1 MIKRIF
7 LFITITYCITVNN
20 NFLTQ
25 DSLFFEIPKLYGFEN
40 ILGDT
45 ISNSYK
51 LDKIYKSLFEIDK
64 TGSKIIFFH
73 IGDSHIQADYISHT
87 IRTTLQKKFG
97 NAGRGLI
104 SPLKI
109 AKTNEPFN
117 FLTSSKNN
125 WKKQLII
132 SKKQILPIGIT
143 GVSIQSRDT
152 IGKITI
158 KTFNTDSLDYSFNR
172 VELFFNKDSSFSI
185 TINDTINSWIKDVEF
200 SEKTIFQSD
209 TKTNETNIEFI
220 KTNENQSK
228 FIFYGCSLENNNE
241 GIVYH
246 SVGIN
251 GAKYADYNK
260 PNDFTNQ
267 LVNIKPNLI
276 ILSLG
281 TNESFQVDFDT
292 LNFRL
297 TIDSLVQKIKKTNPN
312 TSILLTTPAC
322 SFKNKKKN
330 NNLNLVTKTI
340 IDYATKNDLP
350 YWNLFDITGG
360 ENSAINWKKNL
371 LLSNDGVHYTK
382 NGYILQGNLFVLA
395 FLKGYNQY
403 VKYRL

>member
-64 TGSKIIFFH
+64 IGSKIIFFH

>member
-1 MIKRIF
+1 M
-7 LFITITYCITVNN
+7 
-20 NFLTQ
+20 
-25 DSLFFEIPKLYGFEN
+25 
-40 ILGDT
+40 
-45 ISNSYK
+45 
-51 LDKIYKSLFEIDK
+51 
-64 TGSKIIFFH
+64 
-73 IGDSHIQADYISHT
+73 
-87 IRTTLQKKFG
+87 
-97 NAGRGLI
+97 
-104 SPLKI
+104 
-109 AKTNEPFN
+109 
-117 FLTSSKNN
+117 
-125 WKKQLII
+125 
-132 SKKQILPIGIT
+132 
-143 GVSIQSRDT
+143 
-152 IGKITI
+152 
-158 KTFNTDSLDYSFNR
+158 
-172 VELFFNKDSSFSI
+172 
-185 TINDTINSWIKDVEF
+185 
-200 SEKTIFQSD
+200 
-209 TKTNETNIEFI
+209 
-220 KTNENQSK
+220 
-228 FIFYGCSLENNNE
+228 
-241 GIVYH
+241 
-246 SVGIN
+246 
-251 GAKYADYNK
+251 
-260 PNDFTNQ
+260 
-267 LVNIKPNLI
+267 I